1 MNPATPAAGPAL
13 PGPNETRL
21 ERATP
26 ADAAEILA
34 LQRLA
39 YRSEAEFYG
48 DYSIEPLTQTLDG
61 VIRQFEDHVILK
73 AVASGAIIGSVRGR
87 LAEGVCHVGKLIVHP
102 DHQNQGL
109 GRSLMTAI
117 ESCFPAATR
126 FELFTG
132 SRSVKNLSLYQ
143 KLGYVAGE
151 TVAVSEKLSLTHLVK
166 PCPSRDKRPLH
177 RR

>member
-1 MNPATPAAGPAL
+1 MNSATPAAGPTTL
-13 PGPNETRL
+13 PGPQETRL

-73 AVASGAIIGSVRGR
+73 VVVAALFIGPGA
-87 LAEGVCHVGKLIVHP
+87 
-102 DHQNQGL
+102 
-109 GRSLMTAI
+109 
-117 ESCFPAATR
+117 AA
-126 FELFTG
+126 
-132 SRSVKNLSLYQ
+132 
-143 KLGYVAGE
+143 
-151 TVAVSEKLSLTHLVK
+151 
-166 PCPSRDKRPLH
+166 
-177 RR
+177 